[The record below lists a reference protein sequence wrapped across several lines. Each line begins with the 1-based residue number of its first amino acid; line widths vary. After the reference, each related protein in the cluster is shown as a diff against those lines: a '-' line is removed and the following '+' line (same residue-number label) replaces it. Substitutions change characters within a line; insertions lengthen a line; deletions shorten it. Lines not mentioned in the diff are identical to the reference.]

1 MDLQG
6 RNINILKDIG
16 ISFDWRVNKD
26 YKKLEYRDLTGPEK
40 LLVMQSINF
49 QSLLPNFKKTKEM
62 EKLWASF
69 MESIGDLKL
78 EFTTNDG
85 ITQLTNKIN
94 SWFDKFVCL
103 YQAKDVTSYMHAL
116 PYLPVYELNPCISR
130 PPILEPKN
138 KFFLFLKSYKCGNC
152 EGLGHTIKTC
162 SANCM
167 KCQTAVCCAHPIKVD
182 GRWTQVYIVNFFLF
196 TLTLRA
202 RLPS

>member
-26 YKKLEYRDLTGPEK
+26 SKKLEYRDLTGPEK
-40 LLVMQSINF
+40 LLVMQSTNF
-49 QSLLPNFKKTKEM
+49 QSLLINFKKTKEM

-116 PYLPVYELNPCISR
+116 PYLPVYKLNPCISR

-138 KFFLFLKSYKCGNC
+138 KFFLFLGKNFLEKLILYFLEFSFRYYGY
-152 EGLGHTIKTC
+152 
-162 SANCM
+162 M
-167 KCQTAVCCAHPIKVD
+167 KKITASLDMKFIIAC
-182 GRWTQVYIVNFFLF
+182 TQAF
-196 TLTLRA
+196 
-202 RLPS
+202 